1 MLTVCILVNG
11 HPIMARS
18 ATNTAEV
25 VDGYGNILYLCDT
38 GDKIHHNPEDGAVA
52 LAIEMLKTIKEKP

>member
-1 MLTVCILVNG
+1 
-11 HPIMARS
+11 MARS